1 MTPCPEHRTHDEWSV
16 RGAQDDGRRA
26 DGPGGARG
34 ATGRR
39 RPGHIDWTDRHE
51 QVLGALTAAEEE
63 RGGEAVHL
71 EEIARRAGLAED
83 ETRRLLQD
91 LVRVHR
97 RATELAGS
105 DRPDLGP
112 RYETTPR
119 F

>member
-1 MTPCPEHRTHDEWSV
+1 MVRRTTDGELMDPAALV
-16 RGAQDDGRRA
+16 APPDDAG
-26 DGPGGARG
+26 
-34 ATGRR
+34 
-39 RPGHIDWTDRHE
+39 PGHIDWTDRHE

-71 EEIARRAGLAED
+71 EEVARRAGLAED
-83 ETRRLLQD
+83 ETRRLLHD